1 MKEVISD
8 ISDLI
13 IGHFYTL
20 ISDEPHGEYF
30 VGKFKGYEFR
40 IGEYG
45 KDIDPPVFL
54 TELPPRW
61 EERYPAVIFDY
72 GRVDD
77 FFMFYAMEETE
88 DPIAALIDDA
98 YTRGWSDGK
107 DDMIGYMSEMGYG
120 N

>member
-8 ISDLI
+8 ISKLI
-13 IGHFYTL
+13 IGHFYTV

-45 KDIDPPVFL
+45 ENIETVL
-54 TELPPRW
+54 VTELPEDW
-61 EERYPAVIFDY
+61 EERYPAAIFEY

-77 FFMFYAMEETE
+77 FFMFYAQEETQN
-88 DPIAALIDDA
+88 PIAELIDDA
-98 YTRGWSDGK
+98 YTRGYSDGK
-107 DDMIGYMSEMGYG
+107 DDALMYT
-120 N
+120 